1 MTNFFSNIF
10 TSDAIAQTTSGAA
23 AGASS
28 TGFMNFMPLIL
39 ICLVFYFLL
48 IRPQQKKAKEHQN
61 TLNALKNGDK
71 VRTNGGIF
79 GVIKS
84 VDSKEDSVELEIAEN
99 VVIKVL
105 KQGISDVVNDAS
117 KNKEL
122 RSKTLGSKT
131 TKSKSLK
138 NKDFKTITK

>member
-1 MTNFFSNIF
+1 
-10 TSDAIAQTTSGAA
+10 
-23 AGASS
+23 
-28 TGFMNFMPLIL
+28 
-39 ICLVFYFLL
+39 
-48 IRPQQKKAKEHQN
+48 
-61 TLNALKNGDK
+61 
-71 VRTNGGIF
+71 RTNGGIF